1 MKLGTKKLYYALMI
15 IFPVVL
21 QCMDTSTSSDLS
33 IIPYCERRDF
43 IDILNMIYENPRLKY
58 FQQDQTKGQETCTT
72 VPPLHLLLKNRQTTC
87 LFERCALKII
97 NKSYAHVLRL
107 KEKTVGFVCFSSTLK
122 KHLTDSTTQSSGNI
136 IIVALAHAFERTEYQ
151 EQLIRHAI
159 ETLQQE
165 PGLNQIEATVRNE
178 CTTLRD
184 IYRRLSFTP
193 SQEDS
198 AQNYSVYTFTPPHT
212 R

>member
-1 MKLGTKKLYYALMI
+1 MKLDTKKLYCALMI

-21 QCMDTSTSSDLS
+21 QCMGTSTDSDLS
-33 IIPYCERRDF
+33 ITPYCEKRDF
-43 IDILNMIYENPRLKY
+43 TAILKILSENPRLKY
-58 FQQDQTKGQETCTT
+58 SQETQPQEPCTT
-72 VPPLHLLLKNRQTTC
+72 VPPLHQFLKNRQTTC

-136 IIVALAHAFERTEYQ
+136 IIVALARAFERTEYQ

-184 IYRRLSFTP
+184 FYRRLSFTP

-198 AQNYSVYTFTPPHT
+198 SKNYSVYTFTPQHT